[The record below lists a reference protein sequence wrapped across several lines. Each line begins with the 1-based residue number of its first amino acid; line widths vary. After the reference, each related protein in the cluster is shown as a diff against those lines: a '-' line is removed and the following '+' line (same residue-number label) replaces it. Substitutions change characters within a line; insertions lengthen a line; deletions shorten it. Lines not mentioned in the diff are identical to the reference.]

1 MWSISPTLYM
11 QLLNRYSFTKKIQCQ
26 TISKI
31 KICKTFLYEN
41 ATLNMLMNLTPGDK
55 FDEVGAPL
63 VRVVEGGWRLGR
75 DHEDRPH
82 RVDLAVRGLPLGHL

>member
-1 MWSISPTLYM
+1 
-11 QLLNRYSFTKKIQCQ
+11 
-26 TISKI
+26 
-31 KICKTFLYEN
+31 
-41 ATLNMLMNLTPGDK
+41 MNLIPGNK

-63 VRVVEGGWRLGR
+63 VWVVEGGWRLGR